1 VSYLTK
7 TETSLVIWVNVVTI
21 VARSVR
27 LLSAYMREDVHAN
40 HQLHC
45 QWWFGQCHA
54 KRAENV
60 ASVHNTCFDKI
71 VCYLER
77 IFNRNRKFKQQVSKL
92 STLKLDVCLK
102 INACYIFVC
111 IFFQICQNSNFFL
124 KVVWE
129 RTEGMV
135 GSIISTFVGNLLL
148 FPAVKEFVKIR

>member
-7 TETSLVIWVNVVTI
+7 TETSLVIWLNVVTI

-45 QWWFGQCHA
+45 RWWFGQCHA

-102 INACYIFVC
+102 INAYVTFSFAFSSKYAKTRTSFSRCGNV
-111 IFFQICQNSNFFL
+111 L
-124 KVVWE
+124 KVWWE
-129 RTEGMV
+129 V
-135 GSIISTFVGNLLL
+135 L
-148 FPAVKEFVKIR
+148 